1 MTHMHKT
8 DTTTNQ
14 HSKNLSVVSGS
25 NGSNSKPRKLEEIR
39 EPIKDHLKE
48 FRGFYKN
55 AIHTNVFVLDQIVRY
70 LLRLKGKELRPTIV
84 IMAARMFGPINQRS
98 YVAATMIELLHSAT
112 LIHDDVVDESN
123 KRRGYL
129 SINKLWNNKAGV
141 LLGDFLLSKGLLV
154 SLENDEFAMLK
165 VLSKAVK
172 SMSEGELRQLK
183 ASKLHNMTEAR
194 YFQIISEKTASLFAA
209 CCECGALSV
218 SEDPELHKKMHHL
231 GMNMGIAFQIR
242 DDLFDYGI
250 DDVGKP
256 RRNDIKESKV
266 TLPLIKALQK
276 SDKKE
281 IRQMRSLM
289 SKRKKSRSDINRIV
303 DFVNNKNGIE
313 SARKEMNQYADEA
326 LHILNDLPESAEK
339 EAFAELIL
347 FIVNRSK

>member
-1 MTHMHKT
+1 MNQN
-8 DTTTNQ
+8 DTTTYR
-14 HSKNLSVVSGS
+14 HSDAGPSPAGS
-25 NGSNSKPRKLEEIR
+25 NGKPDSPRQLKEIR
-39 EPIKDHLKE
+39 APIQDHLQE

-123 KRRGYL
+123 KRRGLL

-154 SLENDEFAMLK
+154 ALEHDEFTMLK

-209 CCECGALSV
+209 CCECGTLSV
-218 SEDPELHKKMHHL
+218 SDDPELHKKMHHL

-266 TLPLIKALQK
+266 TLPLIKALQQSGK
-276 SDKKE
+276 RE

-289 SKRKKSRSDINRIV
+289 SRRKKSRSDINRIV
-303 DFVNNKNGIE
+303 NFVNEKDGIE
-313 SARKEMNQYADEA
+313 AARKEMIQYADKA
-326 LHILNDLPESAEK
+326 LTILDDIPDSAEK
-339 EAFAELIL
+339 QAFAELIL

>member
-1 MTHMHKT
+1 MNQH
-8 DTTTNQ
+8 DTTTYR
-14 HSKNLSVVSGS
+14 HSSANSSPSGA
-25 NGSNSKPRKLEEIR
+25 NGKTGSPRKLKEIR
-39 EPIKDHLKE
+39 APIQDHLQE

-123 KRRGYL
+123 KRRGFL

-154 SLENDEFAMLK
+154 ALEHDEFTMLK

-209 CCECGALSV
+209 CCECGTLSV
-218 SEDPELHKKMHHL
+218 SDDPELHKKMHHL

-266 TLPLIKALQK
+266 TLPLIKALQQSGK
-276 SDKKE
+276 RE

-289 SKRKKSRSDINRIV
+289 SRRKKSRSDINRIV
-303 DFVNNKNGIE
+303 NFVNEKDGIE
-313 SARKEMNQYADEA
+313 SARKEMNQYADKA
-326 LHILNDLPESAEK
+326 LNILDDLPDSAEK
-339 EAFAELIL
+339 QAFAELIL